1 MTEFNQVFDGDLA
14 ERIFIVG
21 SIIFAALFAGWI
33 FLQRPV
39 ETGARRMAFY
49 GKTALTA
56 LVVAAAVSTTMG
68 GLGVFGAPSK
78 ATPNSPA
85 SISISDL
92 HKSIDVRLLPVQFV
106 ENPI

>member
-14 ERIFIVG
+14 ERVFIIG
-21 SIIFAALFAGWI
+21 SILFAALFAAGI

-39 ETGARRMAFY
+39 VTGARRMAFY
-49 GKTALTA
+49 GKTAMTA
-56 LVVAAAVSTTMG
+56 LLVAAAVSTTMG
-68 GLGVFGAPSK
+68 GFGVFGGQSN

-85 SISISDL
+85 SISIGDL
-92 HKSIDVRLLPVQFV
+92 HKSIDVRSLPVQFV